1 MKNQLTRSSVASFR
15 GLLKWRTHG
24 FVHYSQ
30 EGEDILLSRLFAGQE
45 RGFFIDIGAHHPRR
59 FSNSYWAYQRGWRGI
74 NIDAAPGSSAAFN
87 RLRPNDTNLETC
99 VTEIGGEVEFFIFQ
113 EPALN
118 TAGRD
123 RRDAMELVTVTRG
136 ERVVVPD
143 QRLETLLDRHFPEGV
158 GAIDFMSIDVE
169 GSEMAVLRSNDWERY
184 RPRVIVIEVLG
195 KVLDNLGESEEIRFL
210 RDLGYVPVSM
220 LYHSVV
226 LVGDDVLLS
235 THWPTA

>member
-1 MKNQLTRSSVASFR
+1 
-15 GLLKWRTHG
+15 
-24 FVHYSQ
+24 
-30 EGEDILLSRLFAGQE
+30 
-45 RGFFIDIGAHHPRR
+45 
-59 FSNSYWAYQRGWRGI
+59 
-74 NIDAAPGSSAAFN
+74 
-87 RLRPNDTNLETC
+87 
-99 VTEIGGEVEFFIFQ
+99 
-113 EPALN
+113 
-118 TAGRD
+118 
-123 RRDAMELVTVTRG
+123 MELVTVTRG